1 MKLTYEGADQSANL
15 EARVRDWAAELDTV
29 YDRIDRCDV
38 VVAALPA
45 RQRVEKKYRV
55 RLAIA
60 VPGGEIVVSRDPGP
74 GPGPDDPTSAV
85 RDSFRA
91 ARRRLQQYVWRNL
104 GEDLG
109 APEKPVR
116 SG

>member
-1 MKLTYEGADQSANL
+1 MKVTCEGQGCNPSL
-15 EARVRDWAAELDTV
+15 QARVRDWAAELDTV
-29 YDRIDRCDV
+29 YHHIDRCDV
-38 VVAALPA
+38 TVAALRAPE
-45 RQRVEKKYRV
+45 RVEQKYRV

-74 GPGPDDPTSAV
+74 GSEPEDPASAV

-91 ARRRLQQYVWRNL
+91 ARRRLQQYVWRNF
-104 GEDLG
+104 GDDLG
-109 APEKPVR
+109 APETPVR